1 VPTRDRRSLPL
12 QVRDEIRDLIE
23 RDGLRTGDQ
32 LPTEA
37 ELALRFDVART
48 TVREA
53 LKLLEQDGL
62 IGVRHGRGR
71 FVLAVPG
78 VQTPI
83 TRLESV
89 TEMMER
95 LGYRVTNR
103 VLSVDEGT
111 ATEEESTALALE
123 PGAAVIRL
131 ERLRLQVDEPL
142 IYSIDVIPRSVVEGA
157 LATVDWSG
165 SLQELLRARGITFV
179 SATAQIRAANLPR
192 ATERRLGVEA
202 GAPWLLAEMVSYT
215 ETGQPV
221 IYSHDWHR
229 GDLFTFHVL
238 RRRAE

>member
-1 VPTRDRRSLPL
+1 MPTRDRRSLPL
-12 QVRDEIRDLIE
+12 QVRDEIREMIVQ
-23 RDGLRTGDQ
+23 DGLRRGDQ
-32 LPTEA
+32 LPSEA
-37 ELALRFDVART
+37 ELATRFDVART
-48 TVREA
+48 TIREA

-89 TEMMER
+89 TEMMAR
-95 LGYRVTNR
+95 LGYSVTNR
-103 VLSVDEGT
+103 VLSVKEIPASLDE
-111 ATEEESTALALE
+111 ASALGLE
-123 PGAAVIRL
+123 PGTPVIRL
-131 ERLRLQVDEPL
+131 ERLRLQDDEPL
-142 IYSIDVIPRSVVEGA
+142 IYSIDVVPGSLIDDPAS
-157 LATVDWSG
+157 VDWSG
-165 SLQELLRARGITFV
+165 SLQEVLRSRGVEFV
-179 SATAQIRAANLPR
+179 SAAAQIHAATLPP
-192 ATERRLGVEA
+192 AAARRVGVNVH
-202 GAPWLLAEMVSYT
+202 APWLLAEMTSYT